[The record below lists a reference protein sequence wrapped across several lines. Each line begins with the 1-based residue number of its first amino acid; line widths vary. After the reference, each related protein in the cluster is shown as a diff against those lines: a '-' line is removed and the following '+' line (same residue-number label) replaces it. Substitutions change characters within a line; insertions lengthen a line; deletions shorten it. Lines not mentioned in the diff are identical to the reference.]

1 MERTIGF
8 IEKNIKEILK
18 DKFFMTAVVGT
29 LMQYILFILLLSDG
43 NAVSINFR
51 TAILGVLPILVYIVF
66 SLIPYSFGFLFK
78 GKGQSIFVII
88 TNTFI
93 SLLLV
98 LDLWYYRSNSSFL
111 NYHMFEMTA
120 NLEGL
125 APSIFAMFR
134 TIDLIFLINVII
146 LMAIFTKN
154 IQSYKNVKR
163 SLNKF
168 GILFLIPNL
177 YLAYNHIKVDKFQKG
192 YAYQYLF
199 QRSWSQNQMMYY
211 LTPIGYHLYDLYNY
225 QKDNTFYIMSQQEKD
240 VIKKYFSSKEK
251 NLKPNSYSGIFK
263 GKNLIV
269 IQVESMENFIINEKV
284 NNQEITP
291 NLNKLLS
298 NSLYFSN
305 YREQTYNGTTSD
317 ATFVSNTSM
326 MPVLIG
332 NNNFN
337 YPYNEYNS
345 LPDLLKKEDYNTYSM
360 HGEKG
365 SYWNWMTA
373 EKHMGF
379 DNCLDITKF
388 NADEIIGLS
397 LSDRSFLSQ
406 SVEKIEKQKKPF
418 YTFMITE
425 TSHSPFIIPRDQVTI
440 NLSDDLKGTK
450 MGEYI
455 ESIHYT
461 DAMIGKFIQ
470 DLDKKGML
478 ENTIVAIYGDHEGI
492 HKFFDEEVKDIND
505 IPDKWR
511 NNDRRVPLIIYSKNF
526 QGKELKVNGGQV
538 DFLPTISY
546 LMGIQEN
553 NYINTALGR
562 NLLNTNLDYVVLT
575 NRSYRGKEISSQEK
589 KEYINI
595 LQYSNNMIKA
605 NYFKERQ
612 LGNE

>member
-1 MERTIGF
+1 MERTISF
-8 IEKNIKEILK
+8 IEKNIKELIK

-29 LMQYILFILLLSDG
+29 LIQYILFILLLSDG

-51 TAILGVLPILVYIVF
+51 TAILGVLPILIYIVF
-66 SLIPYSFGFLFK
+66 ALIPYSFGFLFK
-78 GKGQSIFVII
+78 GIAQNLFMII
-88 TNTFI
+88 MNIFI
-93 SLLLV
+93 SLLLI

-111 NYHMFEMTA
+111 NYYMFKMTA
-120 NLEGL
+120 NLERL
-125 APSIFAMFR
+125 TPSILAMFR
-134 TIDLIFLINVII
+134 IIDLIFLINAVILI
-146 LMAIFTKN
+146 AIFIKN
-154 IQSYKNVKR
+154 IKSYKNVRR

-177 YLAYNHIKVDKFQKG
+177 YLAYNHVKVDKFQRG

-199 QRSWSQNQMMYY
+199 KRSWSQNQSMYY

-225 QKDNTFYIMSQQEKD
+225 SKDNTSYIMSQQEKD
-240 VIKKYFSSKEK
+240 SIKRYFSSKEK
-251 NLKPNSYSGIFK
+251 NLKSNSYNGIFK

-305 YREQTYNGTTSD
+305 YHEQTYNGTTSD

-326 MPVLIG
+326 LPVLIG

-337 YPYNEYNS
+337 YPYNDYNS
-345 LPDLLKKEDYNTYSM
+345 LPNLLKKEGYYTYSM

-365 SYWNWMTA
+365 SYWNWMAA

-379 DNCLDITKF
+379 DNCLDITNF
-388 NADEIIGLS
+388 NADEIIGIN

-406 SVEKIEKQKKPF
+406 AVGKIEKQKEPF

-425 TSHSPFIIPRDQVTI
+425 TSHSPFVIPRDQVTI
-440 NLSDDLKGTK
+440 DLSDNLKGTK
-450 MGEYI
+450 IGGFI

-478 ENTIVAIYGDHEGI
+478 ENTIVAIYGDHEGV
-492 HKFFDEEVKDIND
+492 HKFFGGEVKDING

-526 QGKELKVNGGQV
+526 HGKELKVNGGQV

-546 LMGIQEN
+546 LMGIKEN
-553 NYINTALGR
+553 NYIGTALGR

-575 NRSYRGKEISSQEK
+575 NKSYVGKEISSEEK

-595 LQYSNNMIKA
+595 LQQSNDMIKA

-612 LGNE
+612 